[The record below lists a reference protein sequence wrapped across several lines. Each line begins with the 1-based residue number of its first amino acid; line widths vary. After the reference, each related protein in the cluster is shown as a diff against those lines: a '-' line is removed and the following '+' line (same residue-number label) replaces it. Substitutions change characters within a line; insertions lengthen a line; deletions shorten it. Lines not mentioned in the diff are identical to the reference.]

1 MRKRL
6 AYVAGF
12 LLALL
17 AGCGYPPN
25 PSAQEELN
33 LSGVVAGSPGAL
45 LLGVQALDTAQAT
58 VEVDGEPADDSAIQ
72 PGVVLAGQGL
82 RSQNRIHLSKATLHY
97 AVKGPVD
104 AVNSL
109 EGFVDVMGV
118 RAKVSAFT
126 YLYRENPDGSYTS
139 LTLAD
144 LQPGQYVHLAGLP
157 QDDDS
162 LVATRI
168 EVKRQPK
175 PSVSLRV
182 HARDLN
188 TTAQTF
194 TYGLRTYTVQYQGV
208 VPKGSLGE
216 GSLVKVKGSLV
227 GQTVVATALEVL
239 SPTVTPPANPGNPIK
254 MKLEGL
260 LGSLDTA
267 SQTFTLMG
275 YTVYYGTARVKGSL
289 AEGAWAEVEG
299 YLKPDG
305 SLEAYEVEVKYP
317 KGTKGYDGEVKGAI
331 SAITADTLTVGGTT
345 FWVDAATI
353 IEREHQAIPF
363 GSLQVGDW
371 VEVKFN
377 TQMTNPSGQ
386 PYAVRIELKRAS
398 SNLEV
403 KGTIQNFNALD
414 RTFQMGGVT
423 IRTHAQ
429 TRYEV
434 GDRYVSAEV
443 FWGTNRDGQRGEAKG
458 SLEGEILTASKI
470 EVK

>member
-1 MRKRL
+1 MKERL
-6 AYVAGF
+6 VHVAGF
-12 LLALL
+12 LLAFL
-17 AGCGYPPN
+17 AGCGYSPN

-33 LSGVVAGSPGAL
+33 LSSVVAGSPGAP
-45 LLGVQALDTAQAT
+45 LLGVLALDTAQAT
-58 VEVDGEPADDSAIQ
+58 VEVDGEPADASAIQ
-72 PGVVLAGQGL
+72 PGVVLAGQGN
-82 RSQNRIHLSKATLHY
+82 RSQNRLHLSKATLHY
-97 AVKGPVD
+97 AVKGPVE

-109 EGFVDVMGV
+109 EGLVDVMGIRV
-118 RAKVSAFT
+118 WVSAFT
-126 YLYRENPDGSYTS
+126 YLYRENADGSYSS

-144 LQPGQYVHLAGLP
+144 LQPGQYVHVAGLP

-162 LVATRI
+162 LMATRI

-182 HARDLN
+182 QARDLN

-194 TYGLRTYTVQYQGV
+194 TYGLRTYTVQHQGV
-208 VPKGSLGE
+208 IPKGSLSE
-216 GSLVKVKGSLV
+216 GSLVQVKGSLV

-239 SPTVTPPANPGNPIK
+239 PSLATSPAKSNRF
-254 MKLEGL
+254 KLEGL
-260 LGSLDTA
+260 IGSLDTA
-267 SQTFTLMG
+267 SQSFTLMG
-275 YTVYYGTARVKGSL
+275 YAVYYGSARVKGSL

-299 YLKPDG
+299 YLKSDG
-305 SLEAYEVEVKYP
+305 SLEAYEVEIKYP

-331 SAITADTLTVGGTT
+331 SAITTDTLTVGSTT

-353 IEREHQAIPF
+353 IEREHQTIPF

-371 VEVKFN
+371 VEVKFH

-398 SNLEV
+398 LNREVEV
-403 KGTIQNFNALD
+403 KGSIQAFNALG
-414 RTFQMGGVT
+414 RTFQMGGIT
-423 IRTHAQ
+423 IRTHTQ

-434 GDRYVSAEV
+434 GDRYVTAEV
-443 FWGTNRDGQRGEAKG
+443 FWGSNREGQRGEAKG
-458 SLEGEILTASKI
+458 SLEGGTLTASKI